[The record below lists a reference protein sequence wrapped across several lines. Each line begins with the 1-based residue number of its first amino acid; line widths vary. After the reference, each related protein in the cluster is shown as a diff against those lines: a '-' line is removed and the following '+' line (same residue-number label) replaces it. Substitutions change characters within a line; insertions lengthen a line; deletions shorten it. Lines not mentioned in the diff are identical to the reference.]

1 VRWHASQQE
10 ALPTMATSLTM
21 AGFRVDL
28 QQLEDAIGTVQAQA
42 DTINTR
48 CTEIK
53 QAMQEVPAD
62 WSSPAEQTFTPVMQ
76 ACETQMDNLT
86 TLLGQMITRMQAAYQ
101 TYLNAEQT
109 NFSNFQ

>member
-1 VRWHASQQE
+1 
-10 ALPTMATSLTM
+10 MATSLTI
-21 AGFRVDL
+21 GEFRVDL
-28 QQLEDAIGTVQAQA
+28 QQLDDAIGTVSAQS

-53 QAMQEVPAD
+53 QAMQAVSGA

-76 ACETQMDNLT
+76 ACETQMTNLT
-86 TLLGQMITRMQAAYQ
+86 QLLSEMVQRMQTAYQ

-109 NFSNFQ
+109 NYQNFQ